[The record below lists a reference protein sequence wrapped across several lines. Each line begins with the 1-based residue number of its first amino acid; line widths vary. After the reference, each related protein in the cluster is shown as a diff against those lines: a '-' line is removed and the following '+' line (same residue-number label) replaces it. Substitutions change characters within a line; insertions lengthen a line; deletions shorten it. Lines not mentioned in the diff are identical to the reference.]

1 MHLNK
6 TAQRGFT
13 LIELMIVAA
22 IIAVLA
28 AVAYPS
34 YTRYIVKS
42 NRATAQAQMLE
53 IANRQVQY
61 LAMNKVYATK
71 AQIEAAG
78 YTLPSQLT
86 NIYSWDVAL
95 GATAVPAYT
104 VTFTATGPQVSDGNL
119 TYNNEGQK
127 GPISKW

>member
-1 MHLNK
+1 MKK

-13 LIELMIVAA
+13 LIELMITAA
-22 IIAVLA
+22 IIAILA

-53 IANRQVQY
+53 IANRQVQF
-61 LAMNKVYATK
+61 LAMNKVYADKTLL
-71 AQIEAAG
+71 ETAG
-78 YTLPSQLT
+78 YSLPTQLT
-86 NIYSWDVAL
+86 NIYTWDVERTTT
-95 GATAVPAYT
+95 GVPAYT
-104 VTFTATGPQVSDGNL
+104 ITFTATGTQASDGNL

-127 GPISKW
+127 SPVDKW